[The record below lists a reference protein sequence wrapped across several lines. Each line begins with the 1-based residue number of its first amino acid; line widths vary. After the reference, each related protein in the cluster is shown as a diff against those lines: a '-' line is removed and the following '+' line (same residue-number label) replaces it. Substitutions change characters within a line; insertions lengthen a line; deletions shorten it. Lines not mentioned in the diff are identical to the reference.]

1 MRRAVWVLLSVLS
14 VACTG
19 LSVACTGGKSG
30 DSGAELGGDSAG
42 EDGGE
47 DGTDGEDGGDGEDG
61 ADGEDGGDG
70 EDGEDDGTDGT
81 DGGDEGTD
89 GGDEGTDGGDEGS
102 DGDDGLPL
110 AGLGTL
116 TGDCGD
122 VLGTDELSGPTPS
135 LFVNTL
141 DLGTD
146 GFDTAQLSEGGTEV
160 WDDGN
165 LGGSSAESEV
175 IAFEVLYRCELASLI
190 KTETE
195 ISYVDEG
202 GKKTD
207 LLVEIDG
214 IDLGVSVT
222 RAYGWPPEDPYTV
235 EQATV
240 LLEDKLGDI
249 PLSSANV
256 ASDDAWTKQ
265 VLSVIAYTP
274 DHAASIATAW
284 AALDPDVQ
292 GDTVLFVTATEGDDE
307 ALY

>member
-1 MRRAVWVLLSVLS
+1 MRRAVWVLLSSLV
-14 VACTG
+14 VGCAD
-19 LSVACTGGKSG
+19 GKSS
-30 DSGAELGGDSAG
+30 DSGAAAGGESAGDEGTDAGAGGEGGDEGA
-42 EDGGE
+42 
-47 DGTDGEDGGDGEDG
+47 DGGDEG
-61 ADGEDGGDG
+61 ADGGDDGSDGGG
-70 EDGEDDGTDGT
+70 EGT

-102 DGDDGLPL
+102 EGGDEGSDGGDGLPL

-116 TGDCGD
+116 SGDCGD
-122 VLGTDELSGPTPS
+122 VLGTDELSGSTPS
-135 LFVNTL
+135 IFVNTL

-146 GFDTAQLSEGGTEV
+146 GFDTAQLSVGGTEV

-175 IAFEVLYRCELASLI
+175 IAFEVLYRCELASLL

-256 ASDDAWTKQ
+256 ASEDAWTKQ
-265 VLSVIAYTP
+265 ILSVIAYTP

-284 AALDPDVQ
+284 AALDAEVQ